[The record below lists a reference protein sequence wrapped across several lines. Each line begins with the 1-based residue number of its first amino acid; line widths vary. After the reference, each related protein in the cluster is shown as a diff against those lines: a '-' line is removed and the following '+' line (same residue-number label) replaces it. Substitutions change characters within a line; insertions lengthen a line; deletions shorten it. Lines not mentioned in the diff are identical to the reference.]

1 MRNAGVLVDVDGT
14 LVDSNYHHTLAW
26 SRALRDHDQQAR
38 LAAIHRLVG
47 MGSSELLGELGIV
60 GDHDAFASSWRRH
73 FDNLLPE
80 VVAFQSAA
88 ALLEG
93 IHALELTVVLA
104 TSSPEDLLGELRA
117 KIGGDEFIDVVVA
130 ADDVEAAKPHP
141 DIFETAL
148 EKAGLHRDDALVVG
162 DSVWD
167 VQAAQRA
174 GLPCIGMETGGF
186 SRLELEDAGAV
197 EVFVEPLDLLEHL
210 GRSRI
215 GDLARRRDAQ

>member
-1 MRNAGVLVDVDGT
+1 VLVDVDGT

-26 SRALRDHDQQAR
+26 SRALRDHNQHAR

-47 MGSSELLGELGIV
+47 MGSSEMLAELRIG
-60 GDHDAFASSWRRH
+60 GDHDAITNSWRTH
-73 FDNLLPE
+73 FDRLLPE
-80 VVAFQSAA
+80 VVAFVGAA
-88 ALLEG
+88 ALLRG
-93 IHALELTVVLA
+93 IHALGLTVVLA

-117 KIGGDEFIDVVVA
+117 KIDGDDAIDVVVA

-148 EKAGLHRDDALVVG
+148 HDGGLDRKHAIVVG

-167 VQAAQRA
+167 VEAARRA

-186 SRLELEDAGAV
+186 SRLELEQAGAV
-197 EVFVEPLDLLEHL
+197 QVFVEPLDLLAHL
-210 GRSRI
+210 EASRI
-215 GDLARRRDAQ
+215 GELAASAVRR